1 MEGATMERLVVISLS
16 ENMEEDT
23 DEDNNTHDPENI
35 VDVSAEVVADFSE
48 KTCPICH
55 DDMQG
60 NI

>member
-1 MEGATMERLVVISLS
+1 MERLVVISLS